1 MMRSFP
7 ALAALL
13 FALSPAS
20 ARPPATPRQHLSFD
34 SNWKFLL
41 ADPANAQTP
50 AFEDAAWRS
59 VTLPHDWS
67 IEGPPDPKNPSGGS
81 EGFFPTG
88 VAWYRRS
95 FDAPKDWAGQR
106 VTVEFEGVYMNAT
119 VWLNGEK
126 LGTHPY
132 GYTAFFYDLTPYL
145 KLGARNMLAVR
156 VDDSKQ
162 QTSRW
167 YPGSGIYR
175 HVWVTVTGSAH
186 VAQWDV
192 FITTPEVSAS
202 RAKVVVRTQL
212 EGTGPAAAV
221 VETTLYSP
229 DGRKAGAAQGAADAP
244 QEIAVANPAL
254 WSPETPKLYR
264 AVTRVLVAKKVVDE
278 VETLFGIRSLAWSAE
293 KGLLLNGQPV
303 KMVGGSVH
311 HDNGVLGAAAFDRA
325 EERRVELLRAA
336 GFNAIRTAHNPPSP
350 AFLAACDRLGMLV
363 MDEAFDCWERAKKPS
378 DYHLYFKDWWQRDID
393 AMVLRDRNHPSVV
406 MWSIGNEIPER
417 SVAAGVETAKT
428 LADYVRKLDPT
439 RPVTSA
445 ANNPTTPWEAMD
457 DFFAAL
463 DVAGYN
469 YNLNHREADHS
480 RVPARVMVATE
491 TYPRA
496 AFQSWEAVT
505 GSPYMV
511 GDFVW
516 TALDYLGENGI
527 GRWYEAPPDAPRQP
541 GMGDNS
547 LYPWHGAVCGDLD
560 ITGYRRPIS
569 YYRNILWQRGER
581 LYLAVRPPGQITV
594 TAWGITPSWPSW
606 TWPGEEGKDLEVEV
620 YSNATSVQ
628 LFLNDKLIEELP
640 IGREQQFKAVVKV
653 PYAAGTLRAVAMEA
667 GRKVAESVLE
677 TAGQPARTK
686 LTADRAVVR
695 ADGQDLAFITVE
707 VVDGNG
713 RVQPAAAQNIHFA
726 IHGPGTI
733 AGLGNADLTS
743 TQPYQ
748 GTECQVFQG
757 RALVVVRSS
766 AAAGTIELT
775 ATAPGLEQ
783 ASLQI
788 RAR

>member
-1 MMRSFP
+1 MMRVFT
-7 ALAALL
+7 ALTAILL
-13 FALSPAS
+13 ALSPAS
-20 ARPPATPRQHLSFD
+20 ARTPAPRQHLSFD
-34 SNWKFLL
+34 SGWKFFLG
-41 ADPANAQTP
+41 DPANAQTT
-50 AFEDAAWRS
+50 AFDDAAWRS
-59 VTLPHDWS
+59 ITLPHDWS
-67 IEGPPDPKNPSGGS
+67 IEGPPDPKNPSGGA

-88 VAWYRRS
+88 VGWYRRG
-95 FDAPKDWAGQR
+95 FDSPKDWSGQHI
-106 VTVEFEGVYMNAT
+106 TVEFEGVYMNAT

-132 GYTAFFYDLTPYL
+132 GYTAFVYDLTPYL
-145 KLGARNMLAVR
+145 KFGARNVLAVR

-162 QTSRW
+162 QSSRW

-175 HVWVTVTGSAH
+175 HVWVTLTGAAH
-186 VAQWDV
+186 VAQWGV
-192 FITTPEVSAS
+192 FIATPEVSAA
-202 RAKVVVRTQL
+202 RAKVVVRTQV
-212 EGTGPAAAV
+212 EGAAAAV
-221 VETTLYSP
+221 IETTLFGP

-244 QEIAVANPAL
+244 QEIAVTNPAL

-278 VETLFGIRSLAWSAE
+278 VETPFGIRSLVWSAE
-293 KGLLLNGQPV
+293 KGFLLNGKPV

-325 EERRVELLRAA
+325 EERRVELLKAA

-363 MDEAFDCWERAKKPS
+363 MDEAFDCWERAKKPF

-393 AMVLRDRNHPSVV
+393 ALVLRDRNHPSVV

-417 SVAAGVETAKT
+417 GVEAGAQTAKT
-428 LADYVRKLDPT
+428 LADYVRKLDSS
-439 RPVTSA
+439 RPITSA
-445 ANNPTTPWEAMD
+445 VNNPATPWESMD
-457 DFFAAL
+457 GFFAAL

-469 YNLNHREADHS
+469 YNLNHLEADQS
-480 RVPARVMVATE
+480 RVPARLMVATE
-491 TYPRA
+491 TFPRT

-505 GSPYMV
+505 GSPYMI

-527 GRWYEAPPDAPRQP
+527 GRWYEAAAGAPRQP

-560 ITGYRRPIS
+560 ITGYRRTIS
-569 YYRNILWQRGER
+569 HYRNILWQRGER
-581 LYLAVRPPGQITV
+581 LYLAVRPPGQMTV
-594 TAWGITPSWPSW
+594 TAWGVTPSWPSW
-606 TWPGEEGKDLEVEV
+606 TWPGEETKDLEVEV

-640 IGREQQFKAVVKV
+640 IGREQQFKSVVKV

-677 TAGQPARTK
+677 TAGQPARIK
-686 LTADRAVVR
+686 LTADRAAVR
-695 ADGQDLAFITVE
+695 AGGQDLSFVTAE
-707 VVDGNG
+707 VVDKAG
-713 RVQPAAAQNIHFA
+713 RVDPNAAQNIQFA
-726 IHGPGTI
+726 IKGPGTI
-733 AGLGNADLTS
+733 AGLGNADQTGS
-743 TQPYQ
+743 QPYQ
-748 GTECQVFQG
+748 GAEYKVFQG
-757 RALVVVRSS
+757 RALVVVRTK
-766 AAAGTIELT
+766 AAAGVIELS
-775 ATAPGLEQ
+775 ASAPGLEP
-783 ASLQI
+783 ASVQI